1 MPSFDDAAV
10 IDSAPEEVWKLLY
23 DPARFPEWMRGVGS
37 VTDVHVTPGGSEFTL
52 FPEGYPDFPM
62 PQRMRSSG
70 DHRRVTVSCQVS
82 FLEFEWTLEEADDAR
97 TRLAVHVE
105 LPEAEAH
112 RLPDQRAAVRAS
124 LERLATVA
132 PRGSGSRASRPP
144 GGSA

>member
-1 MPSFDDAAV
+1 MPSFDDAAL

-23 DPARFPEWMRGVGS
+23 DPRRIPEWMRGVGS
-37 VTDVHVTPGGSEFTL
+37 VTDVHVGPGGSEFTL
-52 FPEGYPDFPM
+52 YPEGYPDFPM

-82 FLEFEWTLEEADDAR
+82 FLEFEWTLSEADGDR
-97 TRLAVHVE
+97 TQLTVHVV

-112 RLPDQRAAVRAS
+112 RLSDQRAAVRAS

-132 PRGSGSRASRPP
+132 PRGSG
-144 GGSA
+144 

>member
-1 MPSFDDAAV
+1 
-10 IDSAPEEVWKLLY
+10 
-23 DPARFPEWMRGVGS
+23 
-37 VTDVHVTPGGSEFTL
+37 
-52 FPEGYPDFPM
+52 M
-62 PQRMRSSG
+62 PQRMRSSR

-82 FLEFEWTLEEADDAR
+82 FLEFEWTLEEADDDR

-112 RLPDQRAAVRAS
+112 RLGDQRAAVRAS

-132 PRGSGSRASRPP
+132 PRGSGSPASRPP